1 MNVHDATPQF
11 YYQIR
16 VEGRLD
22 EGWTVWFE
30 GMEVTVDTPE
40 EDDGPTTTTI
50 AGPVLDQAALYGLLS
65 RVRDLGLPLVS
76 VNRIK
81 PRNGLIKKEM

>member
-1 MNVHDATPQF
+1 MNVHDTTPQL

-16 VEGRLD
+16 VEGRLN

-30 GMEVTVDTPE
+30 GMKVTVDAS
-40 EDDGPTTTTI
+40 EDDDPTTTTI

-65 RVRDLGLPLVS
+65 RVRNLGLSLVS

-81 PRNGLIKKEM
+81 SDPKRGAGS

>member
-1 MNVHDATPQF
+1 MNVHNATPQF

-30 GMEVTVDTPE
+30 GMEVAVDTPE
-40 EDDGPTTTTI
+40 KDDGPTTTTV
-50 AGPVLDQAALYGLLS
+50 AGPILDQAALYGLLS
-65 RVRDLGLPLVS
+65 RVRDLGLSLVS

-81 PRNGLIKKEM
+81 PDPKRDAGN

>member
-16 VEGRLD
+16 VEGRLG
-22 EGWTVWFE
+22 ESCAVWFE
-30 GMEVTVDTPE
+30 GMEVAVDMPE
-40 EDDGPTTTTI
+40 ENDGPPTTTIT
-50 AGPVLDQAALYGLLS
+50 GPVLDQAALYGLLS

-76 VNRIK
+76 VNRFK
-81 PRNGLIKKEM
+81 PRNGLIKKE

>member
-1 MNVHDATPQF
+1 MNVHDVTPQL

-30 GMEVTVDTPE
+30 GLKVAVDAS

-65 RVRDLGLPLVS
+65 RVRDMGLRLVS
-76 VNRIK
+76 VNRI
-81 PRNGLIKKEM
+81 PPNQDSDVDER

>member
-1 MNVHDATPQF
+1 MNVHDTTPQLH
-11 YYQIR
+11 YQIR

-30 GMEVTVDTPE
+30 GMKVAVDAPK
-40 EDDGPTTTTI
+40 DGGSTTTTI

-65 RVRDLGLPLVS
+65 RVRDLGLSLVS
-76 VNRIK
+76 VKRFEPDPK
-81 PRNGLIKKEM
+81 RGAGS

>member
-30 GMEVTVDTPE
+30 GMEVAVGPPE
-40 EDDGPTTTTI
+40 EDDGPTTTTSS
-50 AGPVLDQAALYGLLS
+50 GPVLDQAALYGLLS

-76 VNRIK
+76 VNRLS
-81 PRNGLIKKEM
+81 PATG

>member
-30 GMEVTVDTPE
+30 GLKVAVDAS
-40 EDDGPTTTTI
+40 EDDGPTTTSI

-65 RVRDLGLPLVS
+65 RVRDMGLRLVS
-76 VNRIK
+76 VNRI
-81 PRNGLIKKEM
+81 PPNQDSDVDER